1 MCLTPMWVTEE
12 MDAFEMKCSKE
23 PGAAP
28 HSQPSAFYHKSFIIL
43 KSPLF
48 LPPLLMYG
56 LPERERYSLPTSG
69 LSQLDSILK
78 KHSRSNP
85 FFFHSE
91 LIKKKSTQLKAFAK
105 NEIAFKKHI
114 KYSQGPALYA
124 HWACS
129 LCSVG
134 QPSHPS
140 I

>member
-1 MCLTPMWVTEE
+1 MCLAPMWVTEE

-28 HSQPSAFYHKSFIIL
+28 HSQPSAFHHKSFIIL

-48 LPPLLMYG
+48 LPPLLVYG
-56 LPERERYSLPTSG
+56 LPERERDSLPTFG

-78 KHSRSNP
+78 NIHVQIL
-85 FFFHSE
+85 FFFSFRTDKKEHSAE
-91 LIKKKSTQLKAFAK
+91 SICKK

-114 KYSQGPALYA
+114 KYSQGPVLYA

-129 LCSVG
+129 LCSAG

>member
-28 HSQPSAFYHKSFIIL
+28 NPLLFIINL
-43 KSPLF
+43 SLF
-48 LPPLLMYG
+48 LSHLCSCPLSSCMGFLRESG
-56 LPERERYSLPTSG
+56 TLCLP
-69 LSQLDSILK
+69 LDCPSWIQFKKNIHVQIL
-78 KHSRSNP
+78 